1 MAPSE
6 PISTLPRMPKTQK
19 VLVAFLTAFL
29 LSCVVG
35 TAGASRLTA
44 SETSLLTVINA
55 TRASHGLAPLRI
67 DHRLQRTAR
76 SHSADMLRRQY
87 FAHGAFTARV
97 RSSGAAGPVFG
108 EDLAWGPMSASWVV
122 TAWLNSPEHRRILL
136 RPGFRRIG
144 VGAYQGTFAGHSGAL
159 VVTADFA
166 GR

>member
-1 MAPSE
+1 
-6 PISTLPRMPKTQK
+6 MPKTK
-19 VLVAFLTAFL
+19 KILVPFLTAFL
-29 LSCVVG
+29 LLCVVG
-35 TAGASRLTA
+35 TAGASRPTS

-67 DHRLQRTAR
+67 DYRLQRTAR
-76 SHSADMLRRQY
+76 AHSTDMIRHQY
-87 FAHGAFTARV
+87 FAHGAFTSRV
-97 RSSGAAGPVFG
+97 RASGAAGPVFG

-144 VGAYQGTFAGHSGAL
+144 IGAFQANFAGHQGAL